1 MILKSWDDK
10 RPVVTQN
17 ASMGEN
23 THGDLPEGV
32 GDYIKGQNIQ

>member
-10 RPVVTQN
+10 RPDVTSK

-23 THGDLPEGV
+23 THGELLEGV
-32 GDYIKGQNIQ
+32 GDYIQGGNIQ